1 MPRYHRYQWTASRRK
16 IVGTLSFATASE
28 YPYIQKGTDRSKA
41 LLLKEMLRTKGKNIL
56 IRDIRRGGGGKEP
69 SAKQL
74 GLVQTNAERIRPSGR
89 QAGQNESRRF
99 QM

>member
-56 IRDIRRGGGGKEP
+56 IRDIRRGGGGEG
-69 SAKQL
+69 AKRKATRIS
-74 GLVQTNAERIRPSGR
+74 TNQCRKN
-89 QAGQNESRRF
+89 QAKRKTSRTK
-99 QM
+99 